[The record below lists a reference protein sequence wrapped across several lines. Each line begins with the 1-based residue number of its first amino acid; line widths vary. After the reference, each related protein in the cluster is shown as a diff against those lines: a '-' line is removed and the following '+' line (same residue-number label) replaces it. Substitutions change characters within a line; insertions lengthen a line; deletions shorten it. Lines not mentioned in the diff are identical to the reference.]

1 MSQYWGRWRRHSED
15 QPVLTKV
22 VGRSQADTAKKVPI
36 PSQIMVLPGYK
47 GMQSPQGD
55 LYSGH
60 RGGVV
65 DRIMAP
71 KACEYV
77 TLQSKGDFADVIKS
91 RISETWRQ
99 SWIIRVSSI

>member
-1 MSQYWGRWRRHSED
+1 M
-15 QPVLTKV
+15 LTKV
-22 VGRSQADTAKKVPI
+22 VGRSQADTAKKVLI
-36 PSQIMVLPGYK
+36 PSQI
-47 GMQSPQGD
+47 MQSPQGD

-60 RGGVV
+60 WGGVV

-77 TLQSKGDFADVIKS
+77 TLQSKRDFADVIKS